1 MKFLGLALRG
11 MLMGLAEV
19 VPGISGGSI
28 AYITGIYE
36 RLVDSLATVLP
47 VSIRDARSNEH
58 WTRARQSL
66 AFLFLL
72 GTGMVVGV
80 AIGLVGV
87 KQFHTNQPLL
97 FWGLIFGLLIGVF
110 VRLVIDTKV
119 QQLASFGLLG
129 LAAGYLLSF
138 VPSLGDGSVLWPY
151 ALGGFV
157 AFIAWLLPG
166 ISGSMMLLLLGL
178 WLPVVNAVLGL
189 ELSKIFTFAAGLI
202 AGLVVLPRVVSF
214 LLNRYREC
222 VVAVFCGLVAS
233 GVLRAWPWKDTTEK
247 LVFPHQ
253 FDGEA
258 EILLVVCM
266 MVVGFVGVCSTF
278 VYERM
283 KRAS

>member
-66 AFLFLL
+66 VFLFLL
-72 GTGMVVGV
+72 GTGMAVGV

-129 LAAGYLLSF
+129 LAVGYLLSF
-138 VPSLGDGSVLWPY
+138 VPSLGDGSILWPY

-266 MVVGFVGVCSTF
+266 MVVGFVGVCLTF